1 MRERPI
7 LFNGDMV
14 RAILAG
20 TKTQTRRPAPI
31 NALSCTHHPDGLITW
46 AVQFVKAVKGVLSSY
61 SGGSF
66 TEEVARSI
74 IASQFCPFGQP
85 GGRLW
90 VRETWHSERATHP
103 VFAFYRADGDDGKL
117 IWRPSIHMPRWACR
131 LVLEIVSVRV
141 ECVQEISETDARA
154 EGFADSMAFKDAW
167 EGMYGKKLGAALW
180 SWCWVVEFKPT
191 EVAAQGITMPKGSSP
206 IETDGCAS

>member
-7 LFNGDMV
+7 LFKGDMV

-20 TKTQTRRPAPI
+20 TKTQTRRPVKLKVGNDNRFDIPGKRTVMNI
-31 NALSCTHHPDGLITW
+31 NDPR
-46 AVQFVKAVKGVLSSY
+46 AV
-61 SGGSF
+61 
-66 TEEVARSI
+66 E
-74 IASQFCPFGQP
+74 FCPFGQP
-85 GGRLW
+85 GDRLW

-141 ECVQEISETDARA
+141 ECVGDITEADAKA
-154 EGFADSMAFKDAW
+154 EGFYNRLVFLAEF
-167 EGMYGKKLGAALW
+167 GRIYGLRGRATHW
-180 SWCWVVEFKPT
+180 VWVVEFKPT
-191 EVAAQGITMPKGSSP
+191 EVAAQGLTMPKGSSP